1 MGQDKKAEKKGNG
14 EYNTKREDE
23 QDARHSCGG
32 ICSWLPCFRP
42 YRGDMEDIRTV
53 ISNAPFS
60 GDPEIVYGHEFMSNY
75 VSTTR
80 YTVWNFLFKNL
91 YEQFQKAANF
101 YFLLVAI
108 VTSIPGVSTIPV
120 WSTVTPLA
128 FVLGVT
134 AIKDGIDDYKRYKN
148 DREQNR
154 RQVEV
159 LISGESGE
167 TRRTRWED
175 LQVGHVIKVNEGGVF
190 PADLVLL
197 TSSRPNGDCGI
208 QTATLDG
215 ETNLKLRQALKE
227 TAKLSPDVLAREGE
241 IVVKCER
248 PHTALYQFDGQLLL
262 GEERHSLNSNHL
274 LPRGAIMKETK
285 YVYALVVYT
294 GDQTK
299 IMLNNDPPRFKRSHM
314 DLVMNKQMYLIFVL
328 QFCIVFTA
336 TVLSGWF
343 YVNQAGDHWYLRI
356 DDTSTNAGARI
367 GLRNFFAFY
376 VLLSV
381 MVPIS
386 LYVSMELV
394 RVGQAI
400 FVNID
405 NSMWDEEDGKLAS
418 VKSTTLSEELGQ
430 IQYIFSDKTG
440 TLTSNQMA
448 FEKCSIA
455 GKLYGDNH
463 EGRGEGQGRA
473 SSSSSGVDVKK
484 IEGRRMQ
491 VDGKKQRPNDEQQG
505 LINDPRGGQQ
515 QQQQRSPQQPQKLKQ
530 NTTTTA
536 AAAAATPAT
545 PITTET
551 AAATPSRNLLDS
563 VEIDGDPRF
572 CNMRD
577 QNLISALVAGDK
589 RARDYV
595 LALAL
600 CHTCSASP
608 DPERPG
614 KVVYSGESTD
624 EIALVSMASFH
635 GVRFVER
642 NRDKVTLALP
652 WPASE
657 DNNNNNN
664 NSNNNTPTTDS
675 KGGGGASTTSSSDG
689 RSSGLL
695 AGKLG
700 RGSSSASAS
709 SSSSSGR
716 RRFLRQYKI
725 LHVIAFSSD
734 RKRMSV
740 VVRFPDG
747 TIRVLTKGADNVLKA
762 LASTD
767 ESVNSKTM
775 WKHTDQQLH
784 HFSRE
789 GLRVMLVG
797 QRTLSMDEYK
807 KWSLRYKAASESFAD
822 ASGNRSDK
830 MAHIAREVENDL
842 KILGVTAIE
851 DKLQVG
857 VPSTL
862 QQLKKAGIKI
872 WVLTGDKQNTA
883 VNIGKSCGLIGW
895 GYTLCYIRETEKQA
909 CLHQM
914 SALLDTLGND
924 GPSAALMV
932 SGDSLK
938 TAMMDDENRNCLFEL
953 MNHPRVRVVVA
964 SRMSPRQKAEVVTLV
979 KEKLGVVTLA
989 IGDGANDVS
998 MIRAAHVGVGIRGK
1012 EGMQA
1017 ANASDF
1023 AVSKFRFLTQL
1034 LLVHGTLSYYRNSLL
1049 ILYFFYK
1056 NIMIAT
1062 QQVYFLFYAGYSSEE
1077 VFDGYMLN
1085 TFNLCWTALPIL
1097 LFSVF
1102 DRPVNVEELL
1112 EFPQLYLTGLR
1123 GELFN
1128 FKTFWISFGEAILHG
1143 SVVFLC
1149 VWHTLHD
1156 IFDSYWVCSVA
1167 TYTAVVLVANTKMA
1181 MITSSWF
1188 WFNVLIILLT
1198 VLVYFVFISLYC
1210 GEIGFQFSPWLFGVI
1225 QQILQQPMFYLV
1237 VFFLCIAVF
1246 LQDFTWTYIKRIFMP
1261 SLMMLVQ
1268 ETRSRE
1274 YDKSNTKKEAL
1285 LLALNAQDDERE
1297 EWKTQEM
1304 GSMRNKEEEHH
1315 GHGGQRA
1322 GDNKNN
1328 EMIEMQ
1334 EGKGRS
1340 IGGATQFHNSSLN
1353 ASKA

>member
-1 MGQDKKAEKKGNG
+1 
-14 EYNTKREDE
+14 
-23 QDARHSCGG
+23 
-32 ICSWLPCFRP
+32 
-42 YRGDMEDIRTV
+42 
-53 ISNAPFS
+53 
-60 GDPEIVYGHEFMSNY
+60 EFMSNY

-175 LQVGHVIKVNEGGVF
+175 LQVGHVIKVVNEGGVF

-473 SSSSSGVDVKK
+473 SSSSSG
-484 IEGRRMQ
+484 
-491 VDGKKQRPNDEQQG
+491 
-505 LINDPRGGQQ
+505 
-515 QQQQRSPQQPQKLKQ
+515 
-530 NTTTTA
+530 
-536 AAAAATPAT
+536 
-545 PITTET
+545 
-551 AAATPSRNLLDS
+551 
-563 VEIDGDPRF
+563 
-572 CNMRD
+572 
-577 QNLISALVAGDK
+577 

-600 CHTCSASP
+600 CHTCNASP

-652 WPASE
+652 
-657 DNNNNNN
+657 
-664 NSNNNTPTTDS
+664 
-675 KGGGGASTTSSSDG
+675 
-689 RSSGLL
+689 
-695 AGKLG
+695 
-700 RGSSSASAS
+700 
-709 SSSSSGR
+709 
-716 RRFLRQYKI
+716 RFLRQYKI

-1198 VLVYFVFISLYC
+1198 V
-1210 GEIGFQFSPWLFGVI
+1210 
-1225 QQILQQPMFYLV
+1225 V
-1237 VFFLCIAVF
+1237 V
-1246 LQDFTWTYIKRIFMP
+1246 
-1261 SLMMLVQ
+1261 
-1268 ETRSRE
+1268 
-1274 YDKSNTKKEAL
+1274 
-1285 LLALNAQDDERE
+1285 
-1297 EWKTQEM
+1297 
-1304 GSMRNKEEEHH
+1304 
-1315 GHGGQRA
+1315 
-1322 GDNKNN
+1322 
-1328 EMIEMQ
+1328 
-1334 EGKGRS
+1334 
-1340 IGGATQFHNSSLN
+1340 
-1353 ASKA
+1353 